1 MAAPSR
7 ALFSSRLA
15 GVCWAKVA
23 SCGRRTYS
31 AAAAMARKDP
41 VEAAGKARMPGAG
54 AKPREEGFWM
64 RGPQDG
70 LLDAGEPPP
79 RRRRR
84 RPPSA
89 AALRQER
96 LVSWRDLFAGIREF
110 SR

>member
-31 AAAAMARKDP
+31 AAAAVARKDP
-41 VEAAGKARMPGAG
+41 VVGAAGKERLPGAGAG

-64 RGPQDG
+64 RDPKTGCWMPENRLHDV
-70 LLDAGEPPP
+70 DA
-79 RRRRR
+79 
-84 RPPSA
+84 A
-89 AALRQER
+89 DLRAR
-96 LVSWRDLFAGIREF
+96 LLFAKKD
-110 SR
+110 

>member
-64 RGPQDG
+64 RDPKTGCWMPENRLHDV
-70 LLDAGEPPP
+70 DA
-79 RRRRR
+79 
-84 RPPSA
+84 A
-89 AALRQER
+89 DLRAR
-96 LVSWRDLFAGIREF
+96 LLFAKKD
-110 SR
+110 